1 MISLCII
8 VEICDWLVGSVCF
21 SLMFAHHLFFFSC
34 LGGIDM
40 YWNQSHARKHIGI
53 LLKNKL

>member
-21 SLMFAHHLFFFSC
+21 SLMFAHHLFFFPV
-34 LGGIDM
+34 LGGSTSTGTKVM
-40 YWNQSHARKHIGI
+40 LGST
-53 LLKNKL
+53 